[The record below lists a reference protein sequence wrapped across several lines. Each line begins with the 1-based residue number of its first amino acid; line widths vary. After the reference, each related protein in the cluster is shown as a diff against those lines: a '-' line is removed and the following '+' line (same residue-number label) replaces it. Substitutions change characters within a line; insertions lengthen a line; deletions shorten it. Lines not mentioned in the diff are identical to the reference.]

1 MSDPDSS
8 SVTIS
13 LEPKPKKRI
22 PLYLQVL
29 LGVGIGILLGVVF
42 EKRPYLG
49 GITNEALGQIGLLAV
64 RMLKTLATP
73 LIFFAI
79 LDSFI
84 ATRITLRRGLRL
96 ILICLLNVSVAM
108 CIGLAI
114 MNTFRPGEAWK
125 GHITDL
131 LGQMKSV
138 GASTPKLP
146 TPSDTKPT
154 LDPLKNLSAYVPEN
168 VIDPFQKNTVISI
181 VLLALLM
188 GAALRHVKERQK
200 HSGETSLQT
209 VERFVQGMYQ
219 ILIQML
225 TYIVHIIPIAVMFV
239 VADVVGRSGLEVF
252 RLLSG
257 FLFFILLGL
266 FLHAL
271 LYYPFVAWAMGRKS
285 PKVFFGRGV
294 DAILTGLSMNSSLA
308 TVPITLRC
316 LKKMG
321 VSTQSA
327 RLSACVGTNL
337 NNDGIMLYEAMT
349 AVFLAQALGY
359 SLGLSQQLTIVFASI
374 MAGAGIAGIPEAG
387 LIVLPLVLSAAGLP
401 GEMITPV
408 LALIFPVD
416 WIIARCR
423 SGVNVMGDMTVAIQL
438 DRTMNEADR
447 LALLEEVEEPTA

>member
-8 SVTIS
+8 SVTIP
-13 LEPKPKKRI
+13 LEPPHKRRL
-22 PLYLQVL
+22 PLYIQVVGGVLIGVL
-29 LGVGIGILLGVVF
+29 LGSLFGT
-42 EKRPYLG
+42 KPYLG
-49 GITNEALGQIGLLAV
+49 VIRNENLGQIGLLIV

-84 ATRITLRRGLRL
+84 ETRITLRRGVRL
-96 ILICLLNVSVAM
+96 VLVCLLNVSVAM
-108 CIGLAI
+108 SIGLTI
-114 MNTFRPGEAWK
+114 MNTLHPGEAWQGHVEEMLGKVKETGAK
-125 GHITDL
+125 G
-131 LGQMKSV
+131 
-138 GASTPKLP
+138 PKLATP
-146 TPSDTKPT
+146 TDTKPT
-154 LDPLKNLSAYVPEN
+154 LDPLKNFAAYIPEN
-168 VIDPFQKNTVISI
+168 IIDPFQKNSVISI
-181 VLLALLM
+181 VFLALFM
-188 GAALRHVKERQK
+188 GAALRHVKDRQART
-200 HSGETSLQT
+200 GETSIQA
-209 VERFVQGMYQ
+209 VERFIQAFYQ

-225 TYIVHIIPIAVMFV
+225 TMVVHLVPFAVMFV
-239 VADVVGRSGLEVF
+239 VADVVGRSGLAVF

-257 FLFFILLGL
+257 FLVVILLGL
-266 FLHAL
+266 LLHAL
-271 LYYPFVAWAMGRKS
+271 IYYPLIAWLMGKKT
-285 PKVFFGRGV
+285 PKVYLGKGL

-316 LKKMG
+316 LRNMG

-349 AVFLAQALGY
+349 AIFLSQALGY
-359 SLGLSQQLTIVFASI
+359 HLGMSQQMTIVFASI

-401 GEMITPV
+401 EGMILPV

-423 SGVNVMGDMTVAIQL
+423 SGVNVMGDMVVAIQL
-438 DRTMNEADR
+438 DRTMNEAER
-447 LALLEEVEEPTA
+447 QALLDEAGEVS